1 MIAMQPPPQRVVYIA
16 SKNPAKVKAA
26 HDAVRRCFPAVD
38 FIIKGATDGLTFGPG
53 SSNLMRLS
61 CTMRQ

>member
-1 MIAMQPPPQRVVYIA
+1 MIAMQPPPQRVVYVA

-38 FIIKGATDGLTFGPG
+38 FIIKGAIDGW
-53 SSNLMRLS
+53 
-61 CTMRQ
+61 